1 MRQDS
6 RRPMNTLSVLC
17 VAVVCL
23 MFTACAGGYY
33 TSKVNGEKKVYRVD
47 EQGTKTLV
55 YETDPNGQT
64 TIHDTQD
71 PMAKRQVAAQGMAEQ
86 IKARKAEQ
94 LEALSAAPKRR
105 PQDPI
110 YVSLA
115 PPVLDGKM
123 QQVEKPK
130 GAVAQQIRNEFSSD
144 PIIKLV
150 GGSQTA
156 AGLWKPRATPSIADV
171 EVSSKVSLK
180 EVYGVNRQTGK
191 AGKTVA
197 IVFEATIT
205 SQVPP
210 ASYTVSESG
219 HILQNVEVSKR
230 FAKQVKQLI
239 VEKIGPSIPAH

>member
-1 MRQDS
+1 MPLKS
-6 RRPMNTLSVLC
+6 STPMTTLSSYCIAVLC
-17 VAVVCL
+17 L
-23 MFTACAGGYY
+23 SLTACAGGYY

-71 PMAKRQVAAQGMAEQ
+71 PMAKRQVAAQETAEQ
-86 IKARKAEQ
+86 VRARKTAM
-94 LEALSAAPKRR
+94 LETLSSAPKRQ

-123 QQVEKPK
+123 QQAERSK
-130 GAVAQQIRNEFSSD
+130 GAVAQQIRNEFASD

-150 GGSQTA
+150 AGNQA
-156 AGLWKPRATPSIADV
+156 MAGLKNPRATPSIADV
-171 EVSSKVSLK
+171 EVSSKVSIK

-191 AGKTVA
+191 PGKMVA
-197 IVFEATIT
+197 VVFEATII

-219 HILQNVEVSKR
+219 HILKNMEVSKR
-230 FAKQVKQLI
+230 FAKQVKQVI
-239 VEKIGPSIPAH
+239 VEKIGPGIPAH